1 MKNEELKKYIQNQLL
16 HSKDRLEGY
25 IRDVNGKVFHKRSAY
40 FVLENH
46 INSFINGKNEPRI
59 IVMPGLRG
67 TGKTTLLAQLY
78 FHAQA
83 EKLYLSVDEIV
94 KRFDVTLWDAIECYE
109 ELVGSAVEEFKKPFF
124 LFLDEVHYDKKWSAF
139 LKTLYDKSKNVFV
152 LCTGSASLLL
162 KDQINA
168 DLSRRVKLV
177 DIFPINFHEYEM
189 IKDNILLP
197 ENLSENIANA
207 LLSSDNAEKL
217 FKELKKEEGRVKK
230 YWLQIDRFEIKKYMK
245 FGTLPFTIQSENE
258 ALSNEYIGQMI
269 DKIISFDLPLL
280 GRFEVETISKV
291 ERILYLI
298 SDSISVSLTHLSCAV
313 EMRKET
319 LSSVL
324 MALCK
329 AGVLIRVAPHGSHY
343 SQVRKPSKYLFATP
357 AFRSFFLNSLD
368 SSKLLDD
375 YQGSLFEDL
384 AVLCFQR
391 FIPKYGDFSLSYD
404 SSDGGA
410 DFILGFPRKK
420 IAIEV
425 AAGNK
430 GIKQALFTMDKKK
443 CDYGVIFC
451 SEELYFDKEQNIVKV
466 PWQYVLL

>member
-1 MKNEELKKYIQNQLL
+1 MINILTD
-16 HSKDRLEGY
+16 KDADESVL
-25 IRDVNGKVFHKRSAY
+25 NGKTIA
-40 FVLENH
+40 
-46 INSFINGKNEPRI
+46 I
-59 IVMPGLRG
+59 IGYG
-67 TGKTTLLAQLY
+67 SQGN
-78 FHAQA
+78 AQA
-83 EKLYLSVDEIV
+83 
-94 KRFDVTLWDAIECYE
+94 
-109 ELVGSAVEEFKKPFF
+109 
-124 LFLDEVHYDKKWSAF
+124 
-139 LKTLYDKSKNVFV
+139 NM
-152 LCTGSASLLL
+152 L
-162 KDQINA
+162 KDSGIKIIIGETESLGGKPNPSWSKAKDDGFEVMSISEAAEKA
-168 DLSRRVKLV
+168 DIV
-177 DIFPINFHEYEM
+177 H
-189 IKDNILLP
+189 ILLP
-197 ENLSENIANA
+197 DEFQADVYKS
-207 LLSSDNAEKL
+207 
-217 FKELKKEEGRVKK
+217 
-230 YWLQIDRFEIKKYMK
+230 QIKKYMK

-466 PWQYVLL
+466 PWQYVLLV